1 MNKQKVLVI
10 TRHAIANYG
19 SLLQAVATQKAVEN
33 LGFECKIIDYIRKDE
48 YHANSTVTIA
58 KTKNRIRKNP
68 VLFMLYCIIRF
79 PENVIINRKFEKMRK
94 KLLPMTESIH
104 TKEELRNKLEDADY
118 YMTGSD
124 QVFGPVLYGGYDWSY
139 FLDFVPD
146 SRKKI
151 AYAASFGKMEIDSED
166 ARKMQ
171 CLLNRYDHVAVR
183 ENQAVGLLKEWN
195 IDAVQVIDPTLLFNA
210 Q

>member
-58 KTKNRIRKNP
+58 KTKKRIRKNP

-124 QVFGPVLYGGYDWSY
+124 QVLVLSCMVDMIGHIFWILYRIAEKNCLRG
-139 FLDFVPD
+139 FV
-146 SRKKI
+146 
-151 AYAASFGKMEIDSED
+151 
-166 ARKMQ
+166 
-171 CLLNRYDHVAVR
+171 
-183 ENQAVGLLKEWN
+183 W
-195 IDAVQVIDPTLLFNA
+195 
-210 Q
+210 

>member
-1 MNKQKVLVI
+1 MI
-10 TRHAIANYG
+10 S
-19 SLLQAVATQKAVEN
+19 SLLQ
-33 LGFECKIIDYIRKDE
+33 LL
-48 YHANSTVTIA
+48 TV
-58 KTKNRIRKNP
+58 
-68 VLFMLYCIIRF
+68 F
-79 PENVIINRKFEKMRK
+79 
-94 KLLPMTESIH
+94 H

-151 AYAASFGKMEIDSED
+151 AYAASFGKMEIDNED
-166 ARKMQ
+166 AGKMQ
-171 CLLNRYDHVAVR
+171 LLLNRYNHVAVR
-183 ENQAVGLLKEWN
+183 EKQAVELLDEWN

-210 Q
+210 QEWKKLINYSDNKNGTVVDNKDIILSNLFGISSVNAFSDLPFQSTLPLL